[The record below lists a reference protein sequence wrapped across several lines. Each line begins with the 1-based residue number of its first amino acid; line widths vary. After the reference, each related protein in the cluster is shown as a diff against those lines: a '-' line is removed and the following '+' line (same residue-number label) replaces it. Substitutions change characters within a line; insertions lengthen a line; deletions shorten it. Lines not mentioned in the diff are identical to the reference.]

1 MERLTFLIVDTQPF
15 AGKLSQMKKAAYKNL
30 TLIQTLLKL
39 SLVPKLNAMKIPM
52 NANPNTALIPWL
64 PFRWMIGLLI

>member
-39 SLVPKLNAMKIPM
+39 SLVQKSNVMKIPM
-52 NANPNTALIPWL
+52 SANPNTVLIPWL
-64 PFRWMIGLLI
+64 PFLWMIGLLI